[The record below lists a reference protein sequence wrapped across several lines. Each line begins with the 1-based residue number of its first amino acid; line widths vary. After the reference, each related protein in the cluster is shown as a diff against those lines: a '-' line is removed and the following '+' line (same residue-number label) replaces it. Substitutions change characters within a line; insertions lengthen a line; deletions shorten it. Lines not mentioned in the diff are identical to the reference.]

1 MKEEP
6 QSPETPEIDPA
17 ETPESRED
25 ADRRKISRIADEMA
39 GKAIK
44 TVKKYDRE
52 HESISPTGP
61 GGIS

>member
-1 MKEEP
+1 MEEEP
-6 QSPETPEIDPA
+6 QSPKAPEIDQA
-17 ETPESRED
+17 ETPESREE

-44 TVKKYDRE
+44 TVKKYDRQN
-52 HESISPTGP
+52 ESISPTGP